1 MSFTQADTPII
12 VIVTTIVLSLMTG
25 IPAFIIKNIYHNME
39 RRLED
44 LAIIKEKV
52 AILETKVLQQD
63 CLQENFQKK
72 IDMLQH
78 SMNIANS
85 NITMIATKLDINN
98 YTKE

>member
-1 MSFTQADTPII
+1 MTITQIDTPVV
-12 VIVTTIVLSLMTG
+12 VIATTIVLSLLTG

-72 IDMLQH
+72 LDGLQH
-78 SMNIANS
+78 SLNVANS